1 MRFTLFQN
9 DCHSDT
15 LFLFKSFPDASDQNL
30 EKYVSFERETRSDLN
45 KSVNSGHFGIRPMK
59 HEDV

>member
-30 EKYVSFERETRSDLN
+30 EKYISFEQKTRSDLN
-45 KSVNSGHFGIRPMK
+45 KVSK
-59 HEDV
+59 